1 MSDSTIDKYKERYK
15 EIWREKLDEVVKK
28 NDGQDIEM
36 EKFLKELSDNTPH
49 EEQFREE
56 EDE

>member
-1 MSDSTIDKYKERYK
+1 MARKTRRSGET
-15 EIWREKLDEVVKK
+15 

-36 EKFLKELSDNTPH
+36 EKFIKELSENTPH
-49 EEQFREE
+49 EDQFGEG